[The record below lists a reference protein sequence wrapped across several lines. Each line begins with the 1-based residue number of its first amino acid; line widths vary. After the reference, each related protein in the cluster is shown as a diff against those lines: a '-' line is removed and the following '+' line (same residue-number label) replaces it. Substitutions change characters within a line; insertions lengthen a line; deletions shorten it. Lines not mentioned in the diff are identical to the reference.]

1 MATDTRTMT
10 AKDLLDMPSDGFRR
24 ELVRGELHKMSPA
37 GRNHGKYAMR
47 IGASLLSWSDAAD
60 AGEVYAAETGFL
72 LASDPDHVRAPDAAF
87 VRAERLDLIGDADGF
102 IPLAPDLAVEVI
114 SPNDRYSEVA
124 EKIADW
130 LDAGTLAVVVANP
143 RRRAVDVH
151 RPNAPPVT
159 LRDGDVLE
167 VGDAA
172 PGWRMAVSDIFA

>member
-1 MATDTRTMT
+1 MTTEARTMT
-10 AKDLLDMPSDGFRR
+10 AKDLLDMPSDGFRY
-24 ELVRGELHKMSPA
+24 EIVRGELHKMSPA
-37 GRNHGKYAMR
+37 GRHHGRYAMR
-47 IGASLLSWSDAAD
+47 IGASLLFWAESTD

-87 VRAERLDLIGDADGF
+87 VRAERLEAIGDADGF
-102 IPLAPDLAVEVI
+102 IPLAPDLAVEVV
-114 SPNDRYSEVA
+114 SPNDRYSEVD
-124 EKIADW
+124 EKTADW
-130 LDAGTLAVVVANP
+130 LNAGTLAVAVANP
-143 RRRAVDVH
+143 RRREVDVH

>member
-1 MATDTRTMT
+1 MITATRTMT
-10 AKDLLDMPSDGFRR
+10 AKELASMPDVGFRR
-24 ELVRGELHKMSPA
+24 ELVKGELREMAPA
-37 GRNHGKYAMR
+37 GRFHGRYAMR
-47 IGASLLSWSDAAD
+47 IGASLLSWAEASD

-87 VRAERLDLIGDADGF
+87 VRAERLAEIGDADGF
-102 IPLAPDLAVEVI
+102 IPLAPDVAVEVM
-114 SPNDRYSEVA
+114 SPSDRYAELD

-143 RRRAVDVH
+143 RRRTVSVH
-151 RPNAPPVT
+151 RQGAPTVT
-159 LRDGDVLE
+159 LGEGDILE